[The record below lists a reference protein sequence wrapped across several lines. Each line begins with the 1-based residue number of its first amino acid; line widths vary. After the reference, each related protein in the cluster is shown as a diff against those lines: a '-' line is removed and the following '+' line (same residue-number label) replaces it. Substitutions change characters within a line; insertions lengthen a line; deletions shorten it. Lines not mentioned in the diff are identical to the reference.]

1 MYGFDLA
8 NQALFVLA
16 WAVHLVKTL
25 PFPTRQVENQRL
37 IDKFPSF
44 NKSPRPFIDTLKLRP
59 KSTIMD
65 KSDLIYRLHWAT
77 RQAEIDGQSPPGG
90 LDPEIIYEW
99 HYAIN
104 WITKYGDADWDDVT
118 TDT

>member
-1 MYGFDLA
+1 MVLTWRIE
-8 NQALFVLA
+8 ALFVLA
-16 WAVHLVKTL
+16 WAVRLVKTL